1 MISIIKTI
9 LGILG
14 QIAKVFPD
22 WYKNFKK
29 KQRIDYQKRVRSL
42 KIERVGLKRKL
53 LDARG
58 KEREKIIDTI
68 NHINDRILYY
78 EQLLRAD

>member
-1 MISIIKTI
+1 MISIIKSI

-22 WYKNFKK
+22 WYKSYKE
-29 KQRIDYQKRVRSL
+29 KQRVTFRKKVRDF

-53 LDARG
+53 RDARG
-58 KEREKIIDTI
+58 EEREKLIEDI
-68 NHINDRILYY
+68 NRINDLILYY